1 MSMTQEVRD
10 EMCRAT
16 SIHQGCRRAQVAAIA
31 RLTGELRVSRTGL
44 IVHLEVNTG
53 SVARYLRREI
63 TALYGHKVSVTVN
76 NETGLRRGARYT
88 VRVTEGGRDLA
99 LQIGLI
105 DLRGRPVT
113 GLPAMVVGGSPG
125 EVAAAWRGAFM
136 VAGSLI
142 GPSRSSALE
151 ISCPSPEVAYALAS
165 CARRLGVQPI
175 VRTARGVDRVTIRDH
190 DNIGV
195 LLTRL
200 GAEESR
206 ISWERRIAQRAMQ
219 ATAIRLVNLDDA
231 NARRSARAAAA
242 TAAKV
247 EQALAILGSEAP
259 EHLAHTGQL
268 RLDHREASLE
278 ELGQL
283 AQPPITKDAVAGRL
297 RRLLTMADRHAAG
310 EEFDEF
316 DPEHPAGET
325 VRLLAGA

>member
-10 EMCRAT
+10 ELSRAT
-16 SIHQGCRRAQVAAIA
+16 SVHQGCRRAQVAAIA
-31 RLTGELRVSRTGL
+31 RLAGELRVSRTGL
-44 IVHLEVNTG
+44 TMYIEVGAG

-63 TALYGHKVSVTVN
+63 AALYGHKAIVTVN
-76 NETGLRRGARYT
+76 SATGLRRGARYA
-88 VRVTEGGRDLA
+88 VRVSDGGADLA
-99 LQIGLI
+99 RQTGLI

-142 GPSRSSALE
+142 GPSRSTALE
-151 ISCPSPEVAYALAS
+151 IGCPSPEVAFALAS
-165 CARRLGVQPI
+165 CARRLGVHPM
-175 VRTARGVDRVTIRDH
+175 VREARGLDRVVIRDH
-190 DNIGV
+190 DDIGM

-206 ISWERRIAQRAMQ
+206 IAWERRIAQRAMQ

-242 TAAKV
+242 TATKV

-316 DPEHPAGET
+316 DPEHPTEGAI
-325 VRLLAGA
+325 RLLAGA

>member
-10 EMCRAT
+10 ELSRAT
-16 SIHQGCRRAQVAAIA
+16 SIHQGCRRVQVAAIV
-31 RLTGELRVSRTGL
+31 RLAGELRVSRTGL
-44 IVHLEVNTG
+44 TVHIEVGTG
-53 SVARYLRREI
+53 AVARYLRREMA
-63 TALYGHKVSVTVN
+63 ALYGHKAVVIVN
-76 NETGLRRGARYT
+76 SETGLRRGARYT
-88 VRVTEGGRDLA
+88 VRVSEGGRDLA
-99 LQIGLI
+99 LQTGLI

-151 ISCPSPEVAYALAS
+151 ISCPNPEVAFALTS
-165 CARRLGVQPI
+165 CARRLGVQSM
-175 VRTARGVDRVTIRDH
+175 VRTARGIDRVVIHDH
-190 DNIGV
+190 DSIGT
-195 LLTRL
+195 LLTRI
-200 GAEESR
+200 GADESR

-219 ATAIRLVNLDDA
+219 STAIRLVNLDDA

-247 EQALAILGSEAP
+247 KQALAILGAEAP
-259 EHLAHTGQL
+259 EHLVHTGQL

-297 RRLLTMADRHAAG
+297 RRLLIMADRRAAG
-310 EEFDEF
+310 EEQDEF
-316 DPEHPAGET
+316 DSERPDGGA